1 MAEIKIEDTGQE
13 NEKTCAAGSGTAAAA
28 EKELSR
34 DQAGAR
40 PETDG
45 KAETGEAEA
54 GKQETGAAQQE
65 AAKAGTGEAAAEP
78 SGKAGSEGA
87 DQKKTDSE
95 NSAPTGSDKE
105 EKKSGFFNKKK
116 DKELEALKAQ
126 NAELNDRLKRQ
137 LAEFDNYRKRT
148 EKEKE
153 SMFSMGEQSVAEKI
167 LPIIDNFERGLETVP
182 EEQKDDAFV
191 QGMEKVYQQTVK
203 QLKAIGVTEIDA
215 EGQKFDQNLHNAVMQ
230 AESDEKHPSGTVVQ
244 VLQKGYMYHDK
255 VLRHSM
261 VSVAK

>member
-13 NEKTCAAGSGTAAAA
+13 NKKSCETGATADELNGKQSGAKSEA
-28 EKELSR
+28 
-34 DQAGAR
+34 
-40 PETDG
+40 DG
-45 KAETGEAEA
+45 KAETGATEAEDK
-54 GKQETGAAQQE
+54 GTGAAQQK
-65 AAKAGTGEAAAEP
+65 AAKDDTGEAAADQ
-78 SGKAGSEGA
+78 SGKAGNEGT
-87 DQKKTDSE
+87 DQKKTDGE

-105 EKKSGFFNKKK
+105 EKKSGFFSKKK
-116 DKELEALKAQ
+116 DKELDALKAQ

-182 EEQKDDAFV
+182 EEQKNDAFV

>member
-13 NEKTCAAGSGTAAAA
+13 NRKAGAAGGGTGAAA
-28 EKELSR
+28 ENELNR
-34 DQAGAR
+34 NQAGTK
-40 PETDG
+40 PESERTAG
-45 KAETGEAEA
+45 TGETEA
-54 GKQETGAAQQE
+54 GKQGTGAAQQE
-65 AAKAGTGEAAAEP
+65 AAKAGTGETAAEQ

-87 DQKKTDSE
+87 DQKTDSE

-182 EEQKDDAFV
+182 EEQKGDAFV